1 MIENNNN
8 YLGNISTIVKYI
20 SMMIAGYLISFL
32 AGKGLNLPIDAQM
45 LSEIIGTIIFFIL
58 AHIDAKNPNNFKIL
72 GNQTEEP
79 VIGDEDNGA

>member
-8 YLGNISTIVKYI
+8 YIGNISTIVKYI
-20 SMMIAGYLISFL
+20 SMMMAGSLITFL

-45 LSEIIGTIIFFIL
+45 LSEIIVTIIFFIL
-58 AHIDAKNPNNFKIL
+58 AHIDATHPNTFKIL